1 MTTVDEFIT
10 QKVPPEFHDVVSLV
24 RRLMAE
30 GAPDAAEKISYGML
44 MWVGRWPL
52 AWISPTKKDITFGFR
67 AGAYFDDPYGL
78 LKGTGKHARHVKL
91 KSVESVSIEALRHYI
106 GRAVENDAE
115 QSQEPG

>member
-1 MTTVDEFIT
+1 MTSVDDFIV

-24 RRLMAE
+24 RRSMAE
-30 GAPDAAEKISYGML
+30 GAPEATEKISYGML
-44 MWVGRWPL
+44 MWAGRWPL

-91 KSVESVSIEALRHYI
+91 KTVEAADQEALRHYI
-106 GRAVENDAE
+106 QQAVANEADL
-115 QSQEPG
+115 